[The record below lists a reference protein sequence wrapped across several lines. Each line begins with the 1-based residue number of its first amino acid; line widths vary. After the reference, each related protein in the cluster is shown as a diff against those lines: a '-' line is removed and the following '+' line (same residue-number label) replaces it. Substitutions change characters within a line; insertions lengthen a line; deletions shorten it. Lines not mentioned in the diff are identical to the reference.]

1 MEILDIFSKKPIKK
15 KKEVAKILVDNR
27 EKSSL
32 VPSKLKKL
40 EIPLEFKQL
49 KVADYI
55 IKDIA
60 VERKTI
66 HDFQNSIIN
75 KRLISQLKELKQYPK
90 HLLIVEGEY
99 NPNERKFHENAFRG
113 FILSTLLTFQVPI
126 VFTKDP
132 EETAKYLE
140 TIAKKKKP
148 SSKPIRASKIT
159 LSTEKQIQ
167 FILEG
172 FPNIGP
178 KSIEK
183 LKSSFSSLKELFNA
197 SEEELKKILGKK
209 GSQVYEIINYQL

>member
-15 KKEVAKILVDNR
+15 KKEVVKILVDHR

-40 EIPLEFKQL
+40 EIPIEFKQL

-60 VERKTI
+60 IERKTI
-66 HDFQNSIIN
+66 HDFQNSIMN

-90 HLLIVEGEY
+90 HLLIIEGEY

-126 VFTKDP
+126 IFTKNP

-140 TIAKKKKP
+140 TMAKKKKP
-148 SSKPIRASKIT
+148 ISKPIRASKIS
-159 LSTEKQIQ
+159 LSTEEQIQ

-183 LKSSFSSLKELFNA
+183 LKSNFSSLKELFNA
-197 SEEELKKILGKK
+197 SEEELKEILGKK